1 MVMKTMNRMRMHMQM
16 QECYCS
22 MLAEAMTMK
31 GSVYIIGINK
41 VKKKRYEKISFSNSS
56 IFKHQRQQYAHATR
70 ELSPLR

>member
-1 MVMKTMNRMRMHMQM
+1 MVMKTMNRMRM

-22 MLAEAMTMK
+22 MMAMTMK

-56 IFKHQRQQYAHATR
+56 IFKPQRQ
-70 ELSPLR
+70 